1 MKIAFAILFL
11 VVDLILLVSISL
23 DIIKAIKEIKDE
35 ERDVEKD

>member
-1 MKIAFAILFL
+1 MKIALDILFL